1 VSMRDTM
8 IMHGSLQGVQGPM
21 RRPSD
26 GDQVQT
32 DKNARTVYYE
42 TPPHPGA
49 ILDDDEQQHTT
60 NSPQTY
66 TYPYPPAD
74 ADEDEDDGEDV
85 SNVLDTSITNFVDR
99 NALAKQK
106 RFVQGSFSS
115 TSPGAGVGVGTF
127 GKFRINGSAR
137 QFETGSPV
145 LNANGKRQAEMGL
158 GGAAKGQRT

>member
-1 VSMRDTM
+1 MQ
-8 IMHGSLQGVQGPM
+8 GSVQGVQGPM
-21 RRPSD
+21 RRTSNSELP
-26 GDQVQT
+26 
-32 DKNARTVYYE
+32 RTESGTVCYE

-49 ILDDDEQQHTT
+49 ILEDGEQLITST
-60 NSPQTY
+60 PQTY
-66 TYPYPPAD
+66 TYPYAPAG
-74 ADEDEDDGEDV
+74 EDDALDEDV

-115 TSPGAGVGVGTF
+115 TSPNAGVGVGAF

-137 QFETGSPV
+137 QFETSTPV

-158 GGAAKGQRT
+158 GGVNKGQRT